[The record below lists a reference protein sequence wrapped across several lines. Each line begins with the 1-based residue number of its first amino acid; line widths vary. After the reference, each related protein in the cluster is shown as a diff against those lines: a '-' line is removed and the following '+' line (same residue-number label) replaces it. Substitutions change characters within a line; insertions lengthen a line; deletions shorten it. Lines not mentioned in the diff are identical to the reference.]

1 MASKNNNIA
10 GIAFVALAMLLF
22 SFQEVAVKWI
32 GGNYSVIEIVVL
44 RGVIALPAT
53 LVLFRL
59 EGSRGRP
66 STQRHKL
73 QYVRGF
79 FLFVS
84 FTSYMMGVAA
94 LPLAELATIRTSAPL
109 IITFL
114 SVVWLG
120 EKVGLRHWLTLFVGF
135 VGVLF
140 IVNPGSAT
148 FNLGSVFALITALS
162 YAMNVMLTRK
172 LRTTDSSATMA
183 YYSSLVYL
191 VAAVLV
197 APLPIVVGEMPA
209 AHPSIA
215 FLFRAWT
222 MPTPLDLVIMF
233 GLGLAWA
240 AAMFCMARGYSLVQ
254 ASVAAPFE
262 YIALPISAIWG
273 FLLWQEVPTLATWFG
288 AFLTIGSGL
297 YILYRERK
305 IKLIAN
311 PAPQP
316 SIGD

>member
-44 RGVIALPAT
+44 CGVVALPAT

-59 EGSRGRP
+59 KGSRGRP

-94 LPLAELATIRTSAPL
+94 LPLAELATIRNSAPL

-140 IVNPGSAT
+140 IVNPG
-148 FNLGSVFALITALS
+148 
-162 YAMNVMLTRK
+162 
-172 LRTTDSSATMA
+172 
-183 YYSSLVYL
+183 
-191 VAAVLV
+191 
-197 APLPIVVGEMPA
+197 
-209 AHPSIA
+209 
-215 FLFRAWT
+215 
-222 MPTPLDLVIMF
+222 
-233 GLGLAWA
+233 
-240 AAMFCMARGYSLVQ
+240 
-254 ASVAAPFE
+254 
-262 YIALPISAIWG
+262 
-273 FLLWQEVPTLATWFG
+273 
-288 AFLTIGSGL
+288 
-297 YILYRERK
+297 
-305 IKLIAN
+305 
-311 PAPQP
+311 
-316 SIGD
+316 